1 MASRRRWRLAA
12 AGAATTAAVAG
23 LVLTLLTGP
32 AGAEP
37 EARFGVT
44 NDRPSVGETVRFVAL
59 VNCSRRNT
67 VCSWDFGDGAS
78 DQGQATQHAYD
89 SPGARTVTLTVDD
102 GDPADPPTQA
112 SGTIDVQG
120 APDPAPPPGPPPAN
134 RDPSPK
140 SHS

>member
-12 AGAATTAAVAG
+12 VGAATAAAVAG

-37 EARFGVT
+37 QARFGVT

-112 SGTIDVQG
+112 SGTIDVQ
-120 APDPAPPPGPPPAN
+120 ADPTPTPVSYTHLTLPTN
-134 RDPSPK
+134 
-140 SHS
+140 